1 MSLSLEE
8 LYCIAVTED
17 DVDVA
22 RSHTQHNRTRHKAS
36 TILVKQQTD
45 RVSFLYKRMACYF
58 PVAEVSSA
66 SSSGHT
72 LSSTQRV
79 AMVVHSFN
87 GCCDASSIVSVGQ
100 ATSEKARFI
109 STGCCDVVS
118 TAEEFVV
125 EICWLA
131 ACSKTVQKRAC

>member
-1 MSLSLEE
+1 M
-8 LYCIAVTED
+8 
-17 DVDVA
+17 
-22 RSHTQHNRTRHKAS
+22 
-36 TILVKQQTD
+36 KQQTD

-58 PVAEVSSA
+58 PVAEVSSS

-131 ACSKTVQKRAC
+131 GWLPVPKQSRGEHADAED

>member
-1 MSLSLEE
+1 M
-8 LYCIAVTED
+8 
-17 DVDVA
+17 
-22 RSHTQHNRTRHKAS
+22 
-36 TILVKQQTD
+36 
-45 RVSFLYKRMACYF
+45 
-58 PVAEVSSA
+58 AEVSSA

-100 ATSEKARFI
+100 ATREKARFI

-125 EICWLA
+125 EICWLPVPKQSRREHA
-131 ACSKTVQKRAC
+131 DAED